1 MHAAARQGLRKL
13 TAEPLCKLL
22 LLTAQT
28 AQQVFCRRSRR
39 ALFLLLD
46 GKPLQCLLLCLH
58 AVPQCF
64 ACGKLRVQSG
74 KLPCGICTLLPR
86 LLLAYAQLRLCIF
99 IGRLLRKRL
108 HLRDQLLLF
117 LREGGVFRACVQ
129 AFRVRPL
136 LCRIACL
143 LRFAKL
149 FLGRGVA
156 GRVRRRRMVH
166 RTAYRARHALRKLA
180 CENTGL
186 RVKEGAAA
194 LAVCCVRLLRRVL
207 RTQIRLLRGKHRLL
221 RRPALAQQR
230 VQCAQ
235 FSFTL
240 LRFCLLCAQLFAL
253 CVQSR
258 ALLPRFAVCLQR
270 FGLRRKLR
278 GKRFLPL
285 LSGCK
290 LFFRVRDLLF
300 AAPLRLDILRQR
312 LERGFAV
319 EPAAPFAKQ
328 TLSVSRS
335 TRKALMLLLP
345 CCKLRALRLMRALL
359 LYERAAF
366 RLNVR
371 SKAEAFLFRVFK
383 LSIARQLVFEVG
395 KRALTRLLLRLLRL
409 LGGKRRFRL
418 FGLPALHLLLFPIF
432 LECFAHL
439 FSLVRLDKPRI
450 DRTDL
455 LLQHL
460 KLPCAGRILRFV
472 AVNERFEQLHGLRER
487 EFSLL
492 RLLGLFAEHI
502 TLRADDAADILL
514 YACARRLTFS
524 IKCVRAVLQTVLQH
538 LVAVRL
544 EDLAEYLLPVLCLR
558 CQQLEKFALRDHGD
572 LRKLAAVEADDL
584 RQFCVDLLRLVEH
597 AAVRQMQLRLGSLLC
612 HFAAASGRALVF
624 RVSPDGIDLSAAG
637 KRHFDEGRRFRRRI
651 LGTEHGCI
659 AVRAAR
665 RVVQRIGDRVEDR
678 GLACARIAGDQVQP
692 LLAQLFQIDLG
703 VSRIR
708 AECGQ
713 CKFQRS
719 HLSSSQMLAIS
730 LSANACCSSLIGVP
744 FWLS

>member
-1 MHAAARQGLRKL
+1 M
-13 TAEPLCKLL
+13 
-22 LLTAQT
+22 
-28 AQQVFCRRSRR
+28 
-39 ALFLLLD
+39 
-46 GKPLQCLLLCLH
+46 
-58 AVPQCF
+58 PQCF

-86 LLLAYAQLRLCIF
+86 LLLAYTQLRLCIF

-149 FLGRGVA
+149 PLARGVA
-156 GRVRRRRMVH
+156 GRLRRCRMVH
-166 RTAYRARHALRKLA
+166 RTAHRARHALRKLA
-180 CENTGL
+180 RENTGL
-186 RVKEGAAA
+186 RVKESAAA

-207 RTQIRLLRGKHRLL
+207 RTQISLLRGKHRLL

-235 FSFTL
+235 FSFPL
-240 LRFCLLCAQLFAL
+240 LRFCLLCAQFFAL

-270 FGLRRKLR
+270 FGLRGKLR
-278 GKRFLPL
+278 VKRFLPL
-285 LSGCK
+285 LSDRK
-290 LFFRVRDLLF
+290 LLFRVRNLPL

-312 LERGFAV
+312 LERGLAV

-335 TRKALMLLLP
+335 TRKALILPLP

-359 LYERAAF
+359 LPECAAF
-366 RLNVR
+366 RLYVR
-371 SKAEAFLFRVFK
+371 SKAEAFLFRVFQ

-418 FGLPALHLLLFPIF
+418 FGLPVLHLLLFPIC

-439 FSLVRLDKPRI
+439 SSLVRLDKPRI

-472 AVNERFEQLHGLRER
+472 AVNERFEQLHGLRKR
-487 EFSLL
+487 EFLLL
-492 RLLGLFAEHI
+492 RLLRLFAEHI

-514 YACARRLTFS
+514 YARARRLTFAV
-524 IKCVRAVLQTVLQH
+524 KRVRAVLQAVLQH

-544 EDLAEYLLPVLCLR
+544 EDLAEYLLPVLCFR

-572 LRKLAAVEADDL
+572 LRKLAAVEADDPHEG
-584 RQFCVDLLRLVEH
+584 CVDLFRLVEH
-597 AAVRQMQLRLGSLLC
+597 AAAVRQMQLRLGSLPC

-624 RVSPDGIDLSAAG
+624 RVSSDGINLSAAG
-637 KRHFDEGRRFRRRI
+637 KCHFDEGRRFGRRI
-651 LGTEHGCI
+651 LGAEHGRI

-678 GLACARIAGDQVQP
+678 GLACARIAGDQVQT
-692 LLAQLFQIDLG
+692 LLTQLFQIDLG
-703 VSRIR
+703 VSGIR

-713 CKFQRS
+713 RKFQRS
-719 HLSSSQMLAIS
+719 HFSSSQMLAIS

-744 FWLS
+744 F

>member
-1 MHAAARQGLRKL
+1 
-13 TAEPLCKLL
+13 
-22 LLTAQT
+22 
-28 AQQVFCRRSRR
+28 
-39 ALFLLLD
+39 
-46 GKPLQCLLLCLH
+46 
-58 AVPQCF
+58 
-64 ACGKLRVQSG
+64 
-74 KLPCGICTLLPR
+74 
-86 LLLAYAQLRLCIF
+86 
-99 IGRLLRKRL
+99 
-108 HLRDQLLLF
+108 
-117 LREGGVFRACVQ
+117 
-129 AFRVRPL
+129 
-136 LCRIACL
+136 
-143 LRFAKL
+143 
-149 FLGRGVA
+149 
-156 GRVRRRRMVH
+156 
-166 RTAYRARHALRKLA
+166 
-180 CENTGL
+180 
-186 RVKEGAAA
+186 
-194 LAVCCVRLLRRVL
+194 
-207 RTQIRLLRGKHRLL
+207 
-221 RRPALAQQR
+221 
-230 VQCAQ
+230 
-235 FSFTL
+235 
-240 LRFCLLCAQLFAL
+240 
-253 CVQSR
+253 
-258 ALLPRFAVCLQR
+258 
-270 FGLRRKLR
+270 
-278 GKRFLPL
+278 
-285 LSGCK
+285 
-290 LFFRVRDLLF
+290 
-300 AAPLRLDILRQR
+300 
-312 LERGFAV
+312 
-319 EPAAPFAKQ
+319 
-328 TLSVSRS
+328 
-335 TRKALMLLLP
+335 MLLLP
-345 CCKLRALRLMRALL
+345 CCKLRALHLIRALL

-439 FSLVRLDKPRI
+439 SSLVRLDKPRI

-524 IKCVRAVLQTVLQH
+524 VKCVRAVLQTVLQH
-538 LVAVRL
+538 LIAVRL
-544 EDLAEYLLPVLCLR
+544 EDLAEYLLPVLCFR

-584 RQFCVDLLRLVEH
+584 RQFCVDLFRLVEH
-597 AAVRQMQLRLGSLLC
+597 AVVRQMQLRLGSLLC

-624 RVSPDGIDLSAAG
+624 RVSSDGIDLSAAG
-637 KRHFDEGRRFRRRI
+637 KRHFDEGRRFGRRI

-659 AVRAAR
+659 AVRATR

-678 GLACARIAGDQVQP
+678 GLACARIAGDQVQT

-703 VSRIR
+703 VSGIR

-713 CKFQRS
+713 RKFQRS

>member
-1 MHAAARQGLRKL
+1 M
-13 TAEPLCKLL
+13 
-22 LLTAQT
+22 
-28 AQQVFCRRSRR
+28 
-39 ALFLLLD
+39 
-46 GKPLQCLLLCLH
+46 
-58 AVPQCF
+58 PQCF

-74 KLPCGICTLLPR
+74 KLACGIRTFLPY
-86 LLLAYAQLRLCIF
+86 LLLTYSQLRLRIL
-99 IGRLLRKRL
+99 IGGLLRKRL

-129 AFRVRPL
+129 AFRVRLL
-136 LCRIACL
+136 LCRIARL
-143 LRFAKL
+143 FRFAKL
-149 FLGRGVA
+149 PLGRGVA

-207 RTQIRLLRGKHRLL
+207 RTQISLLRCKHRLL

-235 FSFTL
+235 FSFPL
-240 LRFCLLCAQLFAL
+240 LRFCLLRAQFFAL

-270 FGLRRKLR
+270 FGLRGKLR
-278 GKRFLPL
+278 VKRFLPL
-285 LSGCK
+285 LSDRK
-290 LFFRVRDLLF
+290 LLFRVRDLPL

-345 CCKLRALRLMRALL
+345 CCKLRALHLMRALL
-359 LYERAAF
+359 LPECAAF
-366 RLNVR
+366 RLYVR

-383 LSIARQLVFEVG
+383 LSIARQLVFEVGKRALDFLVENSG

-418 FGLPALHLLLFPIF
+418 FGLPALHLLLFPIG

-439 FSLVRLDKPRI
+439 SPLVRLDKPRI

-472 AVNERFEQLHGLRER
+472 AVNERFEQLHGLRKR
-487 EFSLL
+487 ELPLL
-492 RLLGLFAEHI
+492 RLLRLFAEHT

-514 YACARRLTFS
+514 YACARRLTFAV
-524 IKCVRAVLQTVLQH
+524 KCVRAVLQTVLQH

-544 EDLAEYLLPVLCLR
+544 EYLAEYLLPVLCFR
-558 CQQLEKFALRDHGD
+558 CQQLENSPCAIMAICENWLRSRPMIRTRAALTSFGLSSTPRP
-572 LRKLAAVEADDL
+572 
-584 RQFCVDLLRLVEH
+584 
-597 AAVRQMQLRLGSLLC
+597 
-612 HFAAASGRALVF
+612 SGR
-624 RVSPDGIDLSAAG
+624 
-637 KRHFDEGRRFRRRI
+637 
-651 LGTEHGCI
+651 
-659 AVRAAR
+659 
-665 RVVQRIGDRVEDR
+665 
-678 GLACARIAGDQVQP
+678 
-692 LLAQLFQIDLG
+692 
-703 VSRIR
+703 
-708 AECGQ
+708 
-713 CKFQRS
+713 
-719 HLSSSQMLAIS
+719 
-730 LSANACCSSLIGVP
+730 CSSASALCLVILLPRLAGRSYSGFRLTV
-744 FWLS
+744 